1 MIDLQSFNIY
11 LKVGWIKRLFS
22 NLDGDWQKVLLF
34 NLQSYGGER
43 ILTFQNEKLKEVA
56 IKLTNP
62 FWKDVL
68 SSYHFAKPYTKMN
81 TNELLSLD
89 ILNFVP
95 VTDLNYY
102 NRWIEHNVQYLCDL
116 IDPHSGNF
124 YTFEQTRNKLNTNNF
139 LKYYSLV
146 SNVPKYIKYHLKE
159 NCVNVNF
166 DILSKKDAYL
176 ERIVHS
182 KNVRFVYKGLVNAI
196 ISLPTENFSKWEKL
210 LNCEITNWSKYFIIL
225 KKSCRNS
232 YLQNFQFK
240 LLHRIIPTNSF
251 LHKIKLKNTMSV
263 KSSTELMLYVVLTMP
278 TLNKAYLLFIYLFIT
293 NLCTF
298 CKIHD
303 ETIEHLFFDCP
314 VTQIFLKSL
323 SKQLKQY
330 YNNLIFDKKEYFF
343 GFESG
348 DLLVNLISI
357 ITKNYIF
364 KCKLNEQ
371 RLNIVEFKHKIM
383 WYRSLEQY
391 ISKKNNTI
399 LAFEKMWTP
408 LQYIFN

>member
-34 NLQSYGGER
+34 NLQSYSGKKK
-43 ILTFQNEKLKEVA
+43 LTFQKEKLKEVA
-56 IKLTNP
+56 MKLTNP
-62 FWKDVL
+62 FWKDAHL
-68 SSYHFAKPYTKMN
+68 AKPYTKMN

-89 ILNFVP
+89 ILNFAP

-102 NRWIEHNVQYLCDL
+102 IRWIEHNVQYLCDL

-139 LKYYSLV
+139 
-146 SNVPKYIKYHLKE
+146 PKYIKDHLKE

-196 ISLPTENFSKWEKL
+196 ISLPTEKFSKWEKL

-225 KKSCRNS
+225 KRSCRNS

-240 LLHRIIPTNSF
+240 LLHRIISTNSF
-251 LHKIKLKNTMSV
+251 LHKIKLKNT
-263 KSSTELMLYVVLTMP
+263 
-278 TLNKAYLLFIYLFIT
+278 NF
-293 NLCTF
+293 CTF

-314 VTQIFLKSL
+314 VTQFFLKSL

-330 YNNLIFDKKEYFF
+330 YKNLIFDKKNISLALSRGIF
-343 GFESG
+343 
-348 DLLVNLISI
+348 LLI
-357 ITKNYIF
+357 
-364 KCKLNEQ
+364 
-371 RLNIVEFKHKIM
+371 
-383 WYRSLEQY
+383 
-391 ISKKNNTI
+391 
-399 LAFEKMWTP
+399 
-408 LQYIFN
+408 